1 MTPPAR
7 FRRTVG
13 AGPVGLLALL
23 ASFAIAGA
31 AVVGWFDRP
40 HDVVSVLE
48 WFVAAI
54 LLHDL
59 FMLPLYTWLDRL
71 LLGRLHARIHR
82 HPHSRAPGGVNPT
95 PFLRV
100 PAMLSALLLLVFFPV
115 IFGFGQQSEL
125 NASGIRESGYLARWL
140 LTTGVLFAL
149 SGVAYLV
156 ARARASGPTSAPAA
170 PAAAAPAAATPGAAG
185 AAPEPER

>member
-1 MTPPAR
+1 MTPR
-7 FRRTVG
+7 ERLRRTIG

-40 HDVVSVLE
+40 HDLVSVLE

-54 LLHDL
+54 VLHDL

-71 LLGRLHARIHR
+71 LLGRLHTRIHR
-82 HPHSRAPGGVNPT
+82 RAHGTPPRRVNPT
-95 PFLRV
+95 PFLRI

-115 IFGFGQQSEL
+115 IFGLGQQSEL

-140 LTTGVLFAL
+140 LATGVLFAL

-156 ARARASGPTSAPAA
+156 ACARAGSGSVTGDDRRHPAR
-170 PAAAAPAAATPGAAG
+170 PG
-185 AAPEPER
+185 